1 MDVLHAAALLENR
14 ILSGQY
20 GASGSR
26 FPSVRAL
33 AADLPCSYV
42 TAVRTTEL
50 LRERGLLLLCGRT
63 HYVTT
68 GRCAAGSAL
77 ETRLQ
82 ETRRPCFGVLFNSI
96 DNHYYSSMSAQLS
109 QTLRARGYDMVVMV
123 NDSDRELEL
132 HQLDEMLSMGLSGVF
147 FFPHHRFKNLR
158 RYECYPLPVV
168 AIGRSIS
175 GFSRSTVTVDN
186 YMVGQLAANHLL
198 NAGCASF
205 VYLGP
210 ANTYAMV
217 DMRLKGFAA
226 QLRQAG
232 GLPAPEHL
240 CAADDGD
247 LSQQAAPLLSRL
259 RALPRPVGVFCYH
272 DLLAASLLR
281 LCAQHHLRVPED
293 LGIIGCDDLPIT
305 AITVPTLS
313 TVHYPYSRICQIA
326 ADMML
331 SELHA
336 QPLPRR
342 FEEVTPRLIERQ
354 STAIA
359 PKVFQHMEEKP

>member
-1 MDVLHAAALLENR
+1 MDVLHAAALIENR

-20 GASGSR
+20 GVSGSR

-33 AADLPCSYV
+33 AAELPCSYV

-50 LRERGLLLLCGRT
+50 LRARGLLLLCGHT

-68 GRCAAGSAL
+68 GRCAAASAL
-77 ETRLQ
+77 EARLL

-96 DNHYYSSMSAQLS
+96 DNHYYSSMSARLS
-109 QTLRARGYDMVVMV
+109 RSLRARGYDMVVMV
-123 NDSDRELEL
+123 NDSDRDLEL
-132 HQLDEMLSMGLSGVF
+132 HQLDEMLAMGLSGVF
-147 FFPHHRFKNLR
+147 FFPHHSFKNIR

-168 AIGRSIS
+168 AIGRPIS

-186 YMVGQLAANHLL
+186 YMVGQLAANHLV
-198 NAGCASF
+198 NSGYASC

-210 ANTYAMV
+210 ANSYAMV
-217 DMRLKGFAA
+217 DMRLKGFSA
-226 QLRQAG
+226 QLRQLSGA
-232 GLPAPEHL
+232 PDPEHL
-240 CAADDGD
+240 TASDDSD
-247 LSQQAAPLLSRL
+247 LTLQAEQLLSRL

-281 LCAQHHLRVPED
+281 LCAQHGLRVPDD

-305 AITVPTLS
+305 TVTVPTLS
-313 TVHYPYSRICQIA
+313 TVHYPYSRLCDIA

-331 SELHA
+331 SELHG
-336 QPLPRR
+336 QPPARR
-342 FEEVTPRLIERQ
+342 FVEVTPRLIERQ
-354 STAIA
+354 STASA
-359 PKVFQHMEEKP
+359 R